1 VVADIAKLSV
11 GREEYYTRELATD
24 HEQYLSGHGES
35 PGRWYGAGATALGL
49 QGEASPAGFRQMF
62 EVFQRSRYRW
72 MADNWYVGN
81 AVADGQGDNRGWLI
95 GHFLDGSAGPRSSD
109 AVEVKWGIHPAG
121 DNREAW
127 QTGEQRTTALLL
139 VKGRFRIE
147 LSTGSFKLDGEL
159 QARAGRGLRRLGARY
174 QPLVVCG
181 GGHSRDYGPVALPAA
196 VGRWPLN

>member
-1 VVADIAKLSV
+1 
-11 GREEYYTRELATD
+11 
-24 HEQYLSGHGES
+24 
-35 PGRWYGAGATALGL
+35 
-49 QGEASPAGFRQMF
+49 
-62 EVFQRSRYRW
+62 

-95 GHFLDGSAGPRSSD
+95 GHFLDGSAGVRSSD

-147 LSTGSFKLDGEL
+147 LSTGSFVLEREGDYAVWGP
-159 QARAGRGLRRLGARY
+159 GIN
-174 QPLVVCG
+174 
-181 GGHSRDYGPVALPAA
+181 HSWYAEADSVAIT
-196 VGRWPLN
+196 VRWPSLPQ